1 MIDGATQA
9 AERLTVDA
17 YSANETNPAAGQDD
31 FLFIGE
37 LAERTGISTQ
47 AIRFYEK
54 QALLSPP
61 RHGRFRTYRSS
72 DVQRLKNI
80 LLLRRVGL
88 PVAQI
93 KKILGPSAAN
103 NNDVLSSA
111 ITADLL
117 RKHME
122 ELTSR
127 QAELLRQFEETSTL
141 LGKIA

>member
-1 MIDGATQA
+1 MTDGTNQA
-9 AERLTVDA
+9 AERLSVEE
-17 YSANETNPAAGQDD
+17 YSGESDPATGGDD

-103 NNDVLSSA
+103 NADVLSSTV
-111 ITADLL
+111 TAELL
-117 RKHME
+117 KKHMQ

-141 LGKIA
+141 LAKFG

>member
-1 MIDGATQA
+1 MTDGTNQA
-9 AERLTVDA
+9 AERLSVGE
-17 YSANETNPAAGQDD
+17 YSSEIEPSAGGDD

-37 LAERTGISTQ
+37 LAEQTGISTQ

-72 DVQRLKNI
+72 DVRRLKNI
-80 LLLRRVGL
+80 LLLRRVGM

-93 KKILGPSAAN
+93 KKILGPSIAN
-103 NNDVLSSA
+103 NTDVLGSA
-111 ITADLL
+111 VTADLL
-117 RKHME
+117 RKHMQ

-141 LGKIA
+141 LQKIA

>member
-1 MIDGATQA
+1 MIDGANQA
-9 AERLTVDA
+9 AARLSDDMFSSETD
-17 YSANETNPAAGQDD
+17 SATGGDD

-72 DVQRLKNI
+72 DIQRLKNI

-93 KKILGPSAAN
+93 KKILGPVAAN
-103 NNDVLSSA
+103 NNDVLNSA
-111 ITADLL
+111 VTADLL
-117 RKHME
+117 RKHMQ

>member
-1 MIDGATQA
+1 MIEAANQA
-9 AERLTVDA
+9 AERL
-17 YSANETNPAAGQDD
+17 SADIFSNDIETTTGSDD

-93 KKILGPSAAN
+93 KKILGPGAAN
-103 NNDVLSSA
+103 NNDVLGSA
-111 ITADLL
+111 VTADLL
-117 RKHME
+117 RKHMQD
-122 ELTSR
+122 LTSK
-127 QAELLRQFEETSTL
+127 QAELLRQFEETSSL

>member
-1 MIDGATQA
+1 MIDGANQA
-9 AERLTVDA
+9 AERLPIDTSSSEA
-17 YSANETNPAAGQDD
+17 GAATGGDD

-93 KKILGPSAAN
+93 KKILGSDVVG

-117 RKHME
+117 RKHMQ

-141 LGKIA
+141 LQKIA

>member
-1 MIDGATQA
+1 MTDGTNQA
-9 AERLTVDA
+9 AERLTVEE
-17 YSANETNPAAGQDD
+17 YSSEIELGTGGDD

-72 DVQRLKNI
+72 DVLRLKSI
-80 LLLRRVGL
+80 LLLRRVGM

-93 KKILGPSAAN
+93 KKILGPSTAN
-103 NNDVLSSA
+103 NTDVLGSA
-111 ITADLL
+111 VTADLL
-117 RKHME
+117 RKHMQ

>member
-1 MIDGATQA
+1 MTDGTNQA
-9 AERLTVDA
+9 AERLSA
-17 YSANETNPAAGQDD
+17 GEYSSELEAVAGGDD

-54 QALLSPP
+54 QSLLSPP

-93 KKILGPSAAN
+93 KKILGPGAAN
-103 NNDVLSSA
+103 PTDVLGSA

-117 RKHME
+117 RKHMQ

-141 LGKIA
+141 LQKIA

>member
-1 MIDGATQA
+1 MTDGTNQA
-9 AERLTVDA
+9 AERLSVGE
-17 YSANETNPAAGQDD
+17 YSSEIEASGGGDD

-37 LAERTGISTQ
+37 LAEQTGISTQ

-61 RHGRFRTYRSS
+61 RHGRFRTFRSS

-80 LLLRRVGL
+80 LLLRRVGM

-93 KKILGPSAAN
+93 KKILGPSSAKTT
-103 NNDVLSSA
+103 DVLGSA
-111 ITADLL
+111 VTADLL
-117 RKHME
+117 RKHMQ

-141 LGKIA
+141 LQKIA